1 MERASKR
8 DWDLFRNLNYLPSP
22 VALLGLVAKLPEAP
36 GAPSNYKDSSA
47 LGGTGP
53 GLVPSAQP

>member
-1 MERASKR
+1 MTG
-8 DWDLFRNLNYLPSP
+8 DLFRNLNYLPSP